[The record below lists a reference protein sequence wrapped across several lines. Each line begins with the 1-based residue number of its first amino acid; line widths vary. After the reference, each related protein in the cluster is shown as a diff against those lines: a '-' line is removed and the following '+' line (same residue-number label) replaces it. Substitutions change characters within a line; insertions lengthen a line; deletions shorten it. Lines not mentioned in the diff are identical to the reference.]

1 MNAIILA
8 GGQGSRMV
16 ASKQFIHKPLLP
28 IQGIPNIER
37 TIMMLKDYGIN
48 DITIISGKY
57 SNQYA
62 YLHSK
67 YNCSIISEP
76 KTSISTLY
84 GIYYVRNKISDTFII
99 EGDVVLAENIFVYKP
114 YSYYYVMKYP
124 KSEPDAWKPIT
135 DITGRIT
142 FFDIGY
148 FDEPCIFGISFWSKN
163 DAEIIKNYINQ
174 IGTPENLHN
183 TKKFWDD
190 YFLDILDI
198 LPIFTHEISS
208 NSATEMNNA
217 IEYQLA
223 QELCYQYYLTP
234 DNYFLSL
241 YDYNNHFS
249 FNINQEQTVFYIK
262 KLFEDYNLKHP
273 DDVQDI
279 DQPID
284 FAQNEYSYII
294 KKGDRDIGFIDL
306 VLEKRYLLLRRIYI
320 DKLYRNQS
328 LGSKLVRKLI
338 TFSKLINK
346 EIRVNVYDERAS
358 HFYKRLGF
366 KMNFISYTI
375 RSIPVIQ
382 K

>member
-28 IQGIPNIER
+28 IQGIPNVER

-57 SNQYA
+57 ANQYA
-62 YLHSK
+62 YLCNK

-76 KTSISTLY
+76 KASISTLY
-84 GIYYVRNKISDTFII
+84 GIYYVKNEISDTFII

-124 KSEPDAWKPIT
+124 KSEPDAWKPVT
-135 DITGRIT
+135 DIVGRIT
-142 FFDIGY
+142 SFDIGY

-163 DAEIIKNYINQ
+163 DTDIIRNYINQ
-174 IGTPENLHN
+174 IGTQENLHN
-183 TKKFWDD
+183 NKKFWDD

-208 NSATEMNNA
+208 DSATEMNDAN
-217 IEYQLA
+217 EYKLA

-234 DNYFLSL
+234 DKYFLNL
-241 YDYNNHFS
+241 FDYNNHFS
-249 FNINQEQTVFYIK
+249 FCISQEQTIFYIK
-262 KLFEDYNLKHP
+262 KLFEDYNSKHL

-279 DQPID
+279 DRPID

-294 KKGDRDIGFIDL
+294 KKDDQKIGFIDL
-306 VLEKRYLLLRRIYI
+306 VLEKRYLLLKRIYI
-320 DKLYRNQS
+320 DELYRNQL

-346 EIRVNVYDERAS
+346 ELRVNVYDERAS
-358 HFYKRLGF
+358 HFYERLGF
-366 KMNFISYTI
+366 KMNFINYTI
-375 RSIPVIQ
+375 RS